1 MLNQSFTADN
11 FEKIYDIEN
20 RKSSITEYLGE
31 EYKEVLVK
39 IKSLQNEVSQIKRK
53 KLADRSDEEIQKL
66 IESKQNINKLIADKK
81 EIQLNEFEKISKKVN
96 GKNFTFNLQPRD
108 NDIFIIQDTRDAFFA
123 IKQLQYNVKKT
134 FKVKQSSRHLIL
146 SQIKLLLN
154 ESSPKYVIRTDVS
167 KFFESILQDKLFDK
181 INENTLL
188 NIQSKK
194 FIRQILDEYN
204 TKKDTTK
211 IDIDKGVPR
220 GVGISSYLSELYM
233 KDIDKQ
239 IKNMDDV
246 VYYAR
251 YVDDI
256 FVVISP
262 KLPKKGIDNYFTE
275 IKEIIGRESLVLHEE
290 GDKYNLIDLTNNVSK
305 NTHYNFTYLGY
316 KIHVEQYLNDNK
328 MTITKTSF
336 GLSDDKKNKIEG
348 RVLKSIDYFNMKSKY
363 DLKLARKN
371 LILCLHFLTTNTK
384 LSGAKNRIKTGIYY
398 SNDLLDSCFEKDI
411 NTLNN
416 KLKGNWLSKI
426 QPFAGLFA
434 DNIEKRKYIDRFK
447 KNIIAKCNFNKGFTK
462 KTYHTFSKDELGT
475 IKRILK

>member
-20 RKSSITEYLGE
+20 RKSSITEYLGV
-31 EYKEVLVK
+31 EYKEILVK

-53 KLADRSDEEIQKL
+53 KLPERSDKENQVL
-66 IESKQNINKLIADKK
+66 IEYKQTINKFIADKK
-81 EIQLNEFEKISKKVN
+81 EFQLGEFEKISKCVN
-96 GKNFTFNLQPRD
+96 SRRFVFNLESRD
-108 NDIFIIQDTRDAFFA
+108 NNIFTIQDTRDAFFA
-123 IKQLQYNVKKT
+123 IKQLQFNVKKT

-154 ESSPKYVIRTDVS
+154 ESNPKYVIRTDVS
-167 KFFESILQDKLFDK
+167 KFFESILQEKLFDK

-188 NIQSKK
+188 SIQSKK

-233 KDIDKQ
+233 KDIDNQ
-239 IKNMDDV
+239 IKNMEDV

-256 FVVISP
+256 IVVISP
-262 KLPKKGIDNYFTE
+262 KSPKKNIDNYFSE
-275 IKEIIGRESLVLHEE
+275 IKKIVGRESLVLHEE
-290 GDKYNLIDLTNNVSK
+290 GDKYNLIDLSNKVNK
-305 NTHYNFTYLGY
+305 NTHFSFTYLGY
-316 KIHVEQYLNDNK
+316 KMHIEQYLNENK
-328 MTITKTSF
+328 MTVLKTSF
-336 GLSDDKKNKIEG
+336 GLSEDKKNRIEE
-348 RVLKSIDYFNMKSKY
+348 RVLKSIDYFNKKSKY

-398 SNDLLDSCFEKDI
+398 SNDLLDSCSEKEISSLD
-411 NTLNN
+411 N

-426 QPFAGLFA
+426 QPFTGLFA
-434 DNIEKRKYIDRFK
+434 DNTEKRKYINRIK
-447 KNIIAKCNFNKGFTK
+447 MNIIAKCSFSKGFTE
-462 KTYHTFSKDELGT
+462 KTYHTFSKDDLRT
-475 IKRILK
+475 IKSILQ